1 MVGEVNSLPFHEL
14 PNTQGVTVMSTA
26 ERKAKQDM
34 DSESYNQGYLDGYRA
49 AHQKAL
55 DMFKSWLDDRSHL
68 Q

>member
-1 MVGEVNSLPFHEL
+1 MKETISSVYR
-14 PNTQGVTVMSTA
+14 QGYRHGYA
-26 ERKAKQDM
+26 DAPKNYD
-34 DSESYNQGYLDGYRA
+34 QGYLDGYRA